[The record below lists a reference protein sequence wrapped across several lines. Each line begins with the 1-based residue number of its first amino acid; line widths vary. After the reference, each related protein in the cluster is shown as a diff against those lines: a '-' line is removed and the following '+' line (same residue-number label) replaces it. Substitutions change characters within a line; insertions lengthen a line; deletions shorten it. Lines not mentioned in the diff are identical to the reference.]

1 MNREMKQNVLAAN
14 LMLKEQG
21 LVIFTWGNV
30 SAIDRGLGEVVIKPS
45 GVPYETMGVDDLV
58 VVNME
63 GTVLEGKYNP
73 SSDLATHLE
82 LYRTFTD
89 CGGVVHTH
97 SRFAVAWAQ
106 SGADLPAFGT
116 THADYFYGP
125 IPCTRALTS
134 DEIRGAY
141 EHETGNVI
149 VETFSKRKIDPMAV
163 PGGCWSMDMAL
174 SPGAKMPWMLCTI
187 PLSWKR
193 LLPWP
198 CPRWL
203 SILNCRVL
211 TRNFSTNI
219 IFVNTARALITD
231 RTGST
236 EDKDCLQENS
246 CC

>member
-1 MNREMKQNVLAAN
+1 MNKEMKQNVLAAN

-30 SAIDRGLGEVVIKPS
+30 SAIDRELGEVIIKPS

-63 GTVLEGKYNP
+63 GTVLEGAYNP

-82 LYRTFTD
+82 LYRSFPD

-106 SGADLPAFGT
+106 AGADLPAFGT

-134 DEIRGAY
+134 AEIRGAY
-141 EHETGNVI
+141 ERETGCVI
-149 VETFSKRKIDPMAV
+149 VETFGKRKIDPMAV
-163 PGGCWSMDMAL
+163 PGVLVNGHGPFTWGKDAMDAVHNTVVLEEISAMAL
-174 SPGAKMPWMLCTI
+174 SSLAVNPHLQGIDQELLDKHYLRKHGKGAYYGQN
-187 PLSWKR
+187 R
-193 LLPWP
+193 
-198 CPRWL
+198 
-203 SILNCRVL
+203 
-211 TRNFSTNI
+211 
-219 IFVNTARALITD
+219 
-231 RTGST
+231 
-236 EDKDCLQENS
+236 
-246 CC
+246 

>member
-30 SAIDRGLGEVVIKPS
+30 SAIDRELGEVVIKPS

-63 GTVLEGKYNP
+63 GTVLEGDYNP

-82 LYRTFTD
+82 LYRKFTD

-106 SGADLPAFGT
+106 AGADLPAFGT

-125 IPCTRALTS
+125 IPCTRALTGY
-134 DEIRGAY
+134 EIRGAY
-141 EHETGNVI
+141 EHETGSVI

-163 PGGCWSMDMAL
+163 PGVLVNGHGPFTWGKDAMDAVHNTVVLEEIAAMAL
-174 SPGAKMPWMLCTI
+174 SSLAVNPQLQGI
-187 PLSWKR
+187 DQE
-193 LLPWP
+193 LL
-198 CPRWL
+198 
-203 SILNCRVL
+203 
-211 TRNFSTNI
+211 
-219 IFVNTARALITD
+219 
-231 RTGST
+231 
-236 EDKDCLQENS
+236 DKHYLRKHGKSAYYGQNR
-246 CC
+246 